1 MNTDNFFILLNLVP
15 FSSSKRQKNE
25 KPPMK
30 SMKNMSGMKGLA
42 TLMVA
47 VLFFLASCEDKVD
60 FNANDTQSVQNETAV
75 DGYFEDTDDI
85 ALTVVSS
92 DQGTLD
98 GARIEAGRLI
108 SKSLLDLRFACTTTT
123 VTIDF
128 AADNTFQV
136 PHGTIT
142 IDFGS
147 DGCTDAKGNIRKG
160 KVMIEFKGRR
170 FLPNSTI
177 TTTTDG
183 YSINGVQLEGTRVVT
198 NVSGSTEAAPKF
210 SVVLTNGKATW
221 PDKSTATRD
230 VNRVREWIRATNPMN
245 DQWSVTGTASGTN
258 RNGKEYEM
266 TITSELVYKRE
277 CAISAK
283 VFMAVQGT
291 KELTVNGRKI
301 TIDYGT
307 GDCDRMVT
315 ITADG
320 QSKQIEVKGD
330 I

>member
-1 MNTDNFFILLNLVP
+1 
-15 FSSSKRQKNE
+15 
-25 KPPMK
+25 MK
-30 SMKNMSGMKGLA
+30 TMKNIRGLSLVMI
-42 TLMVA
+42 T

-60 FNANDTQSVQNETAV
+60 FNANDTQSVQNEAQV
-75 DGYFEDTDDI
+75 DGYFEDTNDM

-92 DQGTLD
+92 DQGTVD
-98 GARIEAGRLI
+98 GARTDGGRLI
-108 SKSLLDLRFACTTTT
+108 SKALLDLRFACQTTTIS
-123 VTIDF
+123 IDF

-142 IDFGS
+142 IDFGTE
-147 DGCTDAKGNIRKG
+147 GCTDSKGNTRKG

-198 NVSGSTEAAPKF
+198 NVSGSTEEAPKF
-210 SVVLTNGKATW
+210 NVVLTNGKATW
-221 PDKSTATRD
+221 PDNSSATRD
-230 VNRVREWIRATNPMN
+230 VNRVHTWIRAANPMN
-245 DQWSVTGTASGTN
+245 DEWHVTGTASGTN

-266 TITSELVYKRE
+266 TITSDLVYKRE

-307 GDCDRMVT
+307 GDCDKIVT

-320 QSKQIEVKGD
+320 QSKQVD
-330 I
+330 VN

>member
-1 MNTDNFFILLNLVP
+1 
-15 FSSSKRQKNE
+15 
-25 KPPMK
+25 MK
-30 SMKNMSGMKGLA
+30 TMKNMSGMKGLT
-42 TLMVA
+42 TLV
-47 VLFFLASCEDKVD
+47 VTGLIFLASCEDKVD
-60 FNANDTQSVQNETAV
+60 FNANDTQSVQNEASV
-75 DGYFEDTDDI
+75 DGYFEDTDDM
-85 ALTVVSS
+85 ALTAVSS
-92 DQGTLD
+92 DQGTVD
-98 GARIEAGRLI
+98 GSRIDGGRLI
-108 SKSLLDLRFACTTTT
+108 SKSLLDFRFACETTT

-128 AADNTFQV
+128 AADNTLAV

-142 IDFGS
+142 IDFGT
-147 DGCTDAKGNIRKG
+147 DGCTDAKGNLRKG
-160 KVMIEFKGRR
+160 KIMIEFKGRR

-183 YSINGVQLEGTRVVT
+183 YSINGVKLEGTRVVT
-198 NVSGSTEAAPKF
+198 NVSGSTETTPKF

-221 PDKSTATRD
+221 PDNSTATRD
-230 VNRVREWIRATNPMN
+230 VNRVREWIRAANPLN
-245 DQWSVTGTASGTN
+245 DQWNVTGTASGTN

-266 TITSELVYKRE
+266 TITSALVYKRE

-307 GDCDRMVT
+307 GDCDKKVT

-320 QSKQIEVKGD
+320 QSKEVDVSGD

>member
-1 MNTDNFFILLNLVP
+1 
-15 FSSSKRQKNE
+15 
-25 KPPMK
+25 MK
-30 SMKNMSGMKGLA
+30 TMKNMSGMKGLA
-42 TLMVA
+42 TLMVT
-47 VLFFLASCEDKVD
+47 VLIFLASCEDKID
-60 FNANDTQSVQNETAV
+60 FNATDTSSVQNEAAT
-75 DGYFEDTDDI
+75 DGYFEDTDDM
-85 ALTVVSS
+85 AVTVVSS
-92 DQGTLD
+92 DQGTLT
-98 GARIEAGRLI
+98 GARTEAGRVI
-108 SKSLLDLRFACTTTT
+108 SKSLLDLRFACSTTT
-123 VTIDF
+123 VTLEF
-128 AADNTFQV
+128 AADNTLDV

-142 IDFGS
+142 VDFGT

-160 KVMIEFKGRR
+160 KVIVEFKGRR

-183 YSINGVQLEGTRVVT
+183 YSINGVKLEGTRVVT
-198 NVSGSTEAAPKF
+198 NISGSTETNPKF

-221 PDKSTATRD
+221 PDNSTATRD
-230 VNRVREWIRATNPMN
+230 VNRVREWIRAANPLE
-245 DQWSVTGTASGTN
+245 DQWNVTGTASGTN

-266 TITSELVYKRE
+266 TITSALVYKRE

-307 GDCDRMVT
+307 GDCDKTVT

-320 QSKQIEVKGD
+320 QSKTVD
-330 I
+330 VN